1 MQELEFKI
9 LAYLKGELNES
20 EQQQVEQ
27 WVASSDVNQQ
37 VFDDFE
43 KIYES
48 SEIDLDNFSP
58 DVDRA
63 WQVVADTIDGT
74 KSTKR
79 SGQNMLYKL
88 AAMITLVIG
97 LGYAVF
103 QYQSQAD
110 QQVARTAEDEIRKI
124 ELADGSVVWLN
135 ENSVFTYPK
144 EMDGNERLVG
154 LIGQAYF
161 DIAKNPEKPFK
172 ILGQKTTVE
181 VLGTSFNLISESN
194 YSNVNVT
201 SGKVAFA
208 LTADDEVKV
217 VLEKGN
223 QATFEQNK
231 LMKNDSFNENA
242 SSWMTKDFVF
252 KSSPLS
258 QVVKTLSEH
267 FDVKIKV
274 DDAIKNCLITS
285 AFEDKEL
292 DEILDTLEA
301 IANIKNEKKGK
312 TIKLTGPGC

>member
-9 LAYLKGELNES
+9 LAYLKGELNKN
-20 EQQQVEQ
+20 EQHQVEQ
-27 WVASSDVNQQ
+27 WVAASDANRQT
-37 VFDDFE
+37 FDDFE
-43 KIYES
+43 KIYKS
-48 SEIDLDNFSP
+48 SEINLDHFNP

-63 WQVVADTIDGT
+63 WQVVTDAIDHSK
-74 KSTKR
+74 KSSR
-79 SGQNMLYKL
+79 IMLYRL

-97 LGYAVF
+97 LGFIVF
-103 QYQSQAD
+103 QYQSTSD
-110 QQVARTAEDEIRKI
+110 QHVATTSDNEIKKI

-144 EMDGNERLVG
+144 EMDEDERLVS
-154 LIGQAYF
+154 LVGQAYF
-161 DIAKNPEKPFK
+161 DIARNPERPFK
-172 ILGQKTTVE
+172 ISGQKTMVE

-201 SGKVAFA
+201 SGRVAFA
-208 LTADDEVKV
+208 LTDNEEIRV
-217 VLEKGN
+217 VLEKGS
-223 QATFEQNK
+223 QATFEQNR
-231 LMKNDSFNENA
+231 LVKNDSFNENA

-258 QVVKTLSEH
+258 QVVEILSEH